1 MSPLVLVEILDVFVY
16 TFPADAKYP
25 FEYYESLRLEIQMK
39 LSE

>member
-1 MSPLVLVEILDVFVY
+1 MSPLVLGEILDVFVY

-25 FEYYESLRLEIQMK
+25 FEYYENLRLQIQTK